1 MTRTVKLLLLPFLA
15 MVLVVT
21 GCTSEDGAGSAAGS
35 SADATSQLDKV
46 RERGT
51 LRVAVL
57 PDFPPWSVQNASGDF
72 EGYEVDVAKALAEA
86 MGVELQLVST
96 DGTSRLPLLE
106 ADRVDVNIS
115 AWTATDER
123 ALAVGYTIPY
133 AAAGASVLYKS
144 GSPISSYD
152 QLSGKRV
159 AVARGS
165 TNDTIM
171 TEDFPETEVVRFET
185 IADAVGALKSGK
197 VDATVEGEATV
208 TAEAKKNPEL
218 EKIDAPPLKPSLIS
232 MGVLPGDQVWIN
244 YLNNFIRNLNSS
256 GTNDELH
263 RKWFDVPL
271 SELIAYTPDAPEA

>member
-1 MTRTVKLLLLPFLA
+1 MSRTAKLLLPLLA
-15 MVLVVT
+15 LVLAAT
-21 GCTSEDGAGSAAGS
+21 GCTSEDGAGSSAGS
-35 SADATSQLDKV
+35 SGDGTSQLDKV
-46 RERGT
+46 TERGT

-57 PDFPPWSVQNASGDF
+57 ADFPPWGVQNASGDF
-72 EGYEVDVAKALAEA
+72 EGYEIDVAKALAAA
-86 MGVELQLVST
+86 MGVELELVSA

-106 ADRVDVNIS
+106 TDRADVNLS

-133 AAAGASVLYKS
+133 AAAGASVLYKDAD
-144 GSPISSYD
+144 PISDYAD
-152 QLSGKRV
+152 LAGKRV

-171 TEDFPETEVVRFET
+171 TEEFPDTEVIRFET
-185 IADAVGALKSGK
+185 IADAIAALKAGK

-208 TAEAKKNPEL
+208 AAEAEKNAEL
-218 EKIDAPPLKPSLIS
+218 EKIDAAPLNPSLIS
-232 MGVLPGDQVWIN
+232 MGVLPSDQVWLN

-263 RKWFDVPL
+263 RKWFGVPL
-271 SELIAYTPDAPEA
+271 SELIAYTPESPAE

>member
-1 MTRTVKLLLLPFLA
+1 MTRTAKLLLLPVLA
-15 MVLVVT
+15 VVLLA
-21 GCTSEDGAGSAAGS
+21 GCTSDQGSGAADGGS
-35 SADATSQLDKV
+35 SDGTSQLDKV
-46 RERGT
+46 LERGT

-57 PDFPPWSVQNASGDF
+57 PDFPPWSVQNASGEF
-72 EGYEVDVAKALAEA
+72 EGYEVDIAKELAQA
-86 MGVELQLVST
+86 MGVELALVST

-123 ALAVGYTIPY
+123 ALAVGYTMPY
-133 AAAGASVLYKS
+133 AAAGASVLYNRDQ
-144 GSPISSYD
+144 PITSYD
-152 QLSGKRV
+152 DLAGKRV

-171 TEDFPETEVVRFET
+171 TEDFPQTEVVRYET
-185 IADAVGALKSGK
+185 IADAVSALKSGK

-208 TAEAKKNPEL
+208 TAEAKKNADL
-218 EKIDAPPLKPSLIS
+218 AMVDAPPLKPSLIS
-232 MGVLPGDQVWIN
+232 MGVLPGDQEWIN

-271 SELIAYTPDAPEA
+271 SELIAYAPEPAA

>member
-1 MTRTVKLLLLPFLA
+1 MPARTARLLLLPVLA
-15 MVLVVT
+15 LALAVA
-21 GCTSEDGAGSAAGS
+21 GCTSDEGAGEAAGS
-35 SADATSQLDKV
+35 SDGTSQLDKV

-86 MGVELQLVST
+86 MGVELALVST

-133 AAAGASVLYKS
+133 AAAGASVLYNTE
-144 GSPISSYD
+144 SPIASYD
-152 QLSGKRV
+152 ELAGKRV
-159 AVARGS
+159 SVARGS

-171 TEDFPETEVVRFET
+171 TEDFPDTEVVRFET
-185 IADAVGALKSGK
+185 IADAVAALKSGK
-197 VDATVEGEATV
+197 VDAAVEGEATV
-208 TAEAKKNPEL
+208 TAEAKKNPNL
-218 EKIDAPPLKPSLIS
+218 EKVDAPPLKPSLIS
-232 MGVLPGDQVWIN
+232 MGVLPGDQAWLN

-263 RKWFDVPL
+263 RKWFGAPL
-271 SELIAYTPDAPEA
+271 SELVAYTR

>member
-1 MTRTVKLLLLPFLA
+1 MSRITKLLLPLLA
-15 MVLVVT
+15 LVLAAT
-21 GCTSEDGAGSAAGS
+21 GCTSEDGAGSSAGS
-35 SADATSQLDKV
+35 SGDGTSQLDKV
-46 RERGT
+46 TERGT

-57 PDFPPWSVQNASGDF
+57 PDFPPWGVQNASGDF
-72 EGYEVDVAKALAEA
+72 EGYEIDVAKALAEA
-86 MGVELQLVST
+86 MGVELELVST

-106 ADRVDVNIS
+106 TDRADVNLS

-133 AAAGASVLYKS
+133 AAAGASVLYKDAE
-144 GSPISSYD
+144 PISDYAD
-152 QLSGKRV
+152 LAGKRV

-171 TEDFPETEVVRFET
+171 TEEFPDTEVVRFET
-185 IADAVGALKSGK
+185 IADAVAALKAGK

-208 TAEAKKNPEL
+208 TAEAEKNSEL
-218 EKIDAPPLKPSLIS
+218 EKIDAPPLNPSLIS
-232 MGVLPGDQVWIN
+232 MGVLPSDQVWLN

-263 RKWFDVPL
+263 RKWFGVPL
-271 SELIAYTPDAPEA
+271 SELVAYAPESPAA

>member
-1 MTRTVKLLLLPFLA
+1 MTRTAKLLLLPVLA
-15 MVLVVT
+15 VVLAVA
-21 GCTSEDGAGSAAGS
+21 GCTSEEGGGNNAGS
-35 SADATSQLDKV
+35 STDGTSQLDKV
-46 RERGT
+46 QERGE

-72 EGYEVDVAKALAEA
+72 EGYEVDIAKALAEA
-86 MGVELQLVST
+86 MGVELTLVST

-106 ADRVDVNIS
+106 ADRVDLNIS

-133 AAAGASVLYKS
+133 AAAGASVLYHRDT
-144 GSPISSYD
+144 PISSYD
-152 QLSGKRV
+152 ELAGKRV

-171 TEDFPETEVVRFET
+171 TEDFPKTEVVRFET
-185 IADAVGALKSGK
+185 IADAVAALKAGK

-208 TAEAKKNPEL
+208 TAEAKKNPDL

-232 MGVLPGDQVWIN
+232 MGVLPGDQEWIN
-244 YLNNFIRNLNSS
+244 YLNNFIRNMNSS

-271 SELIAYTPDAPEA
+271 SDLIAYAPQA

>member
-1 MTRTVKLLLLPFLA
+1 MTRTAKLLLLPVLA
-15 MVLVVT
+15 VVLAVA
-21 GCTSEDGAGSAAGS
+21 GCTSEEGGGNNAGS
-35 SADATSQLDKV
+35 STDGTSQLDKV
-46 RERGT
+46 QERGE

-72 EGYEVDVAKALAEA
+72 EGYEVDIAKALAEA
-86 MGVELQLVST
+86 MGVELTLVST

-106 ADRVDVNIS
+106 ADRVDLNIS

-133 AAAGASVLYKS
+133 AAAGASVLYHRDT
-144 GSPISSYD
+144 PISSYD
-152 QLSGKRV
+152 ELAGKRV

-171 TEDFPETEVVRFET
+171 TEDFPKTEVVRFET
-185 IADAVGALKSGK
+185 IADAVAALKAGK

-208 TAEAKKNPEL
+208 TAEAKKNPDL

-232 MGVLPGDQVWIN
+232 MGVLPGDQEWIN
-244 YLNNFIRNLNSS
+244 YLNNFIRNMNSS

-271 SELIAYTPDAPEA
+271 SDLIAYAPEA

>member
-1 MTRTVKLLLLPFLA
+1 MSRTVKLLLPIIALVLA
-15 MVLVVT
+15 LT
-21 GCTSEDGAGSAAGS
+21 GCTSEEGAGTASSPSTAGG
-35 SADATSQLDKV
+35 SQLDKV
-46 RERGT
+46 LDRGT

-72 EGYEVDVAKALAEA
+72 EGYEVDIAKALAKA
-86 MGVELQLVST
+86 MGVKLKLVST

-133 AAAGASVLYKS
+133 AAAGASVLYNS
-144 GSPISSYD
+144 ESPIDSYD
-152 QLSGKRV
+152 ELTGKRV

-171 TEDFPETEVVRFET
+171 TEDFPKTEVVRFET
-185 IADAVGALKSGK
+185 IADAVAALKSGK

-208 TAEAKKNPEL
+208 TAEAKKNPQL
-218 EKIDAPPLKPSLIS
+218 EKVDAPPLKPSLIS
-232 MGVLPGDQVWIN
+232 MGVLPGDHVWMN
-244 YLNNFIRNLNSS
+244 YLNNFIRNLSSS

-271 SELIAYTPDAPEA
+271 SDLVAYAPDTPEA

>member
-1 MTRTVKLLLLPFLA
+1 MTRRARLLILPVLA
-15 MVLVVT
+15 AALALA
-21 GCTSEDGAGSAAGS
+21 GCTSESGAGAGGTDT
-35 SADATSQLDKV
+35 AGGTSQLEKV

-57 PDFPPWSVQNASGDF
+57 PDFPPWSVQNASGEF
-72 EGYEVDVAKALAEA
+72 EGYEVDIAKELAKA
-86 MGVELQLVST
+86 MGVELALVST
-96 DGTSRLPLLE
+96 DGTSRLPLLK
-106 ADRVDVNIS
+106 ADRADVNIS

-123 ALAVGYTIPY
+123 ALAVGYTMPY
-133 AAAGASVLYKS
+133 AAAGASVLYPK
-144 GSPISSYD
+144 GSPIASYED
-152 QLSGKRV
+152 LSGKTV

-171 TEDFPETEVVRFET
+171 TEDFPKTEVVRFET
-185 IADAVGALKSGK
+185 IADAVAALKAGK

-208 TAEAKKNPEL
+208 AAEAKRNAEL

-232 MGVLPGDQVWIN
+232 MGVLPDDQAWLN

-256 GTNDELH
+256 GVNDELY

-271 SELIAYTPDAPEA
+271 SDLVAYTPESSA